1 MLALVTTGTKD
12 KEMLDKIDDE
22 LRTFFLKIIIPAL
35 VAVSIKLAIMSQR
48 VKISLFNILGSFVI
62 GVGTA
67 YLSGDI
73 ILHTVKSEY
82 VPLVI
87 SIIALTGEKIS
98 YWLLYSFKVDKL
110 AVTALEW
117 LIGIIRK

>member
-1 MLALVTTGTKD
+1 MF
-12 KEMLDKIDDE
+12 DKIDEE
-22 LRTFFLKIIIPAL
+22 LRTFLLKIIIPAL

-62 GVGTA
+62 GIGTA

-73 ILHTVKSEY
+73 ILHTVKSDY

-87 SIIALTGEKIS
+87 SVIALTGEKIA

-110 AVTALEW
+110 AVSALEYV
-117 LIGIIRK
+117 IGMIKK

>member
-1 MLALVTTGTKD
+1 MFD
-12 KEMLDKIDDE
+12 KLDEE
-22 LRTFFLKIIIPAL
+22 LRTFLLKIIIPAL

-48 VKISLFNILGSFVI
+48 VKISVFNILGSFII

-73 ILHTVKSEY
+73 ILHTVDTDY

-98 YWLLYSFKVDKL
+98 YWILYSFKIDKI
-110 AVTALEW
+110 AISALEYI
-117 LIGIIRK
+117 IGLIRK